1 MKRKLILL
9 LIISS
14 LFLFIGCSDKP
25 SDKEIEE
32 QLIENFEASGISELI
47 EVEAFYKMNG
57 YKENENTYVATVR
70 YMMRFKYGLDELQT
84 VNQGLFD
91 TFFIMALRMKFGN
104 FKKDDRGVVERD
116 ISLKKTEKGWRIIET
131 LSI

>member
-1 MKRKLILL
+1 MKKKLISL

-14 LFLFIGCSDKP
+14 LFLFIGCSNKP

-32 QLIENFEASGISELI
+32 QLIENFDASGISNMI
-47 EVEAFYKMNG
+47 EIEAFYKMNG

-84 VNQGLFD
+84 PNQGLFD
-91 TFFIMALRMKFGN
+91 RFFIMAFRMKFGN
-104 FKKDDRGVVERD
+104 FKKDDRGIVERD
-116 ISLKKTEKGWRIIET
+116 ISLKKTDNGWHIIKK